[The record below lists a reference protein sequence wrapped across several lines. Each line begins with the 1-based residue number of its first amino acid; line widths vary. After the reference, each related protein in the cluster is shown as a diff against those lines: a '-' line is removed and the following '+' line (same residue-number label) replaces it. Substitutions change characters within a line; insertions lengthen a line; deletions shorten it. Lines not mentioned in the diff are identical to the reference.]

1 MDSNKINFMD
11 LKSQNGYVREELIKH
26 FLEVLDSGNYVSGK
40 FVSQFE
46 DSFAKAHKAKFAI
59 ACNSGTSAI
68 EIILQSLGLGHGDE
82 VIMPAM
88 TFVATMEAVVAT
100 GATPVLVDVDDVT
113 WNLSAAHVRRGI
125 TSRTKAVIFVHL
137 HGSSSGIIDVA
148 EVARE
153 YGIHLIE
160 DAAQAHL
167 AKCGEVSVGNF
178 GVAAGFSFYP
188 GKNLGALG
196 EGGAI
201 VTNSKGLD
209 ESARLIR
216 NWGAKQKYNHL
227 IRGSNFR
234 MDEIQAGFLEI
245 KLQSL
250 HNWTLKRQELA
261 KVYDEF
267 FDSIDIQRPNSV
279 GIFHSYHIYA
289 IRISNRDKIAQE
301 LNSRG
306 IETGIH
312 YPHSLASMDPWRK
325 FFRVGED
332 PTVSTQL
339 SKSFLSLPLHESL
352 STEEVKY
359 ISETFRG
366 IFS

>member
-1 MDSNKINFMD
+1 MDLNKIRYMD
-11 LKSQNGYVREELIKH
+11 LKSQNSYVREELIQH

-46 DSFAKAHKAKFAI
+46 NSFAKAHNAKFAI

-68 EIILQSLGLGHGDE
+68 EIILKSLGLGPGDE

-100 GATPVLVDVDDVT
+100 GATPVLVDVDEVT
-113 WNLSAAHVRRGI
+113 WNLSAGSARSGV
-125 TSRTKAVIFVHL
+125 TARTKAIIFVHL
-137 HGSSSGIIDVA
+137 HGSSSGISEVA
-148 EVARE
+148 EVAKE
-153 YGIHLIE
+153 YGLHLIE

-201 VTNSKGLD
+201 VTNSKNLD

-216 NWGAKQKYNHL
+216 NWGAKQKYKHL
-227 IRGSNFR
+227 IRGGNFR
-234 MDEIQAGFLEI
+234 MDEIQAGFLDI
-245 KLQSL
+245 KLKKL
-250 HNWTLKRQELA
+250 HNWTRKRQELA
-261 KVYDEF
+261 KIYDAF
-267 FDSIDIQRPNSV
+267 FDSVGIQRPYST

-289 IRISNRDKIAQE
+289 IRVPNREEIAQE
-301 LNSRG
+301 LHNKG

-312 YPHSLASMDPWRK
+312 YPQSLASMDPWRR
-325 FFRVGED
+325 FFRVSQD
-332 PTVSTQL
+332 PAVSTRL

-352 STEEVKY
+352 LTEDVTY
-359 ISETFRG
+359 ISKTFRELL
-366 IFS
+366 I

>member
-1 MDSNKINFMD
+1 MD
-11 LKSQNGYVREELIKH
+11 LKSQNNYVREELIEH
-26 FLEVLDSGNYVSGK
+26 FLEVLDSGSYVSGK

-46 DSFAKAHKAKFAI
+46 DSFARAHNVEFAI

-68 EIILQSLGLGHGDE
+68 EIILKSLGLGPGDE
-82 VIMPAM
+82 VILPAM
-88 TFVATMEAVVAT
+88 TFVATMEAIVAT

-113 WNLSAAHVRRGI
+113 WNLSADNVRRGM
-125 TSRTKAVIFVHL
+125 TARTKAVIFVHL
-137 HGSSSGIIDVA
+137 HGSSSGISEVS

-153 YGIHLIE
+153 YGVHLIE

-178 GVAAGFSFYP
+178 GIAAGFSFYP

-201 VTNSKGLD
+201 VTNSKNLND
-209 ESARLIR
+209 SARLIR
-216 NWGAKQKYNHL
+216 NWGAKQKYSHL

-234 MDEIQAGFLEI
+234 MDEIQAGFLDI
-245 KLQSL
+245 KLRNL
-250 HNWTLKRQELA
+250 LNWTLKRQELA
-261 KVYDEF
+261 KVYDTF
-267 FDSIDIQRPNSV
+267 FDSIGIQRPNTF

-289 IRISNRDKIAQE
+289 IRVPNRDGIAME
-301 LNSRG
+301 LNNRG

-325 FFRVGED
+325 FFRVSED
-332 PTVSTQL
+332 PTVSTEL

-352 STEEVKY
+352 STEEVNY
-359 ISETFRG
+359 ISETFRE
-366 IFS
+366 IFN

>member
-1 MDSNKINFMD
+1 VDMNKIRFMD
-11 LKSQNGYVREELIKH
+11 LKLQNNYVREELIQH
-26 FLEVLDSGNYVSGK
+26 FLEVLDSGSYVSGK

-46 DSFAKAHKAKFAI
+46 DSFASSHDAEFSI

-68 EIILQSLGLGHGDE
+68 EIILKSLGLGPGDE
-82 VIMPAM
+82 VILPAM
-88 TFVATMEAVVAT
+88 TFVATMEAVVST

-113 WNLSAAHVRRGI
+113 WNLSADNVRRGMTI
-125 TSRTKAVIFVHL
+125 RTKAVIFVHL
-137 HGSSSGIIDVA
+137 HGSSSGIREVS

-153 YGIHLIE
+153 YGVHLIE

-178 GVAAGFSFYP
+178 GIAAGFSFYP

-201 VTNSKGLD
+201 VTNSKNLND
-209 ESARLIR
+209 SARLIR
-216 NWGAKQKYNHL
+216 NWGAKQKYSHL

-234 MDEIQAGFLEI
+234 MDEIQAGFLDI
-245 KLQSL
+245 KLRNL

-261 KVYDEF
+261 KLYDAF
-267 FDSIDIQRPNSV
+267 FDSIGIQRPNTE

-289 IRISNRDKIAQE
+289 IRVPNRDGIAQE
-301 LNSRG
+301 LNDRG

-312 YPHSLASMDPWRK
+312 YPHSLASMDPWRE
-325 FFRVGED
+325 FFRVSQD
-332 PTVSTQL
+332 PTVSTEL

-352 STEEVKY
+352 LAEEVKY
-359 ISETFRG
+359 ITETFYD
-366 IFS
+366 ILN

>member
-1 MDSNKINFMD
+1 MDLNKIGFMD
-11 LKSQNGYVREELIKH
+11 LKSQNGYVREELIQH

-46 DSFAKAHKAKFAI
+46 DAFAKAHDAKFAI

-68 EIILQSLGLGHGDE
+68 EIILKSLGLGPGDE
-82 VIMPAM
+82 VILPAM

-113 WNLSAAHVRRGI
+113 WNLSAASVRKGV
-125 TSRTKAVIFVHL
+125 TARTKAVIFVHL
-137 HGSSSGIIDVA
+137 HGSSSGICEVA
-148 EVARE
+148 EVAKE
-153 YGIHLIE
+153 YGVHLIE

-167 AKCGEVSVGNF
+167 AKCGGVFVGNF

-201 VTNSKGLD
+201 VTNSKSLD

-227 IRGSNFR
+227 VRGGNFR
-234 MDEIQAGFLEI
+234 MDEIQAGFLDI
-245 KLQSL
+245 KLRNL
-250 HNWTLKRQELA
+250 LNWTLKRQELA
-261 KVYDEF
+261 KVYDSF
-267 FDSIDIQRPNSV
+267 FDSIGVQRPNNA

-289 IRISNRDKIAQE
+289 IRVSNRDEISQE
-301 LNSRG
+301 LNRNG
-306 IETGIH
+306 INTGIH

-325 FFRVGED
+325 FFRVSEA
-332 PTVSTQL
+332 PNVSTAL
-339 SKSFLSLPLHESL
+339 SKTFLSLPLHESL
-352 STEEVKY
+352 STDDLKY
-359 ISETFRG
+359 ISEIFRG
-366 IFS
+366 IFN

>member
-1 MDSNKINFMD
+1 MDLKKIKFMD
-11 LKSQNGYVREELIKH
+11 LKSQNSFVREELIQH
-26 FLEVLDSGNYVSGK
+26 FLEVLDSGNYVSGN

-46 DSFAKAHKAKFAI
+46 NSFAKAHNTKFAI

-68 EIILQSLGLGHGDE
+68 EIILKSLGLGPGDE
-82 VIMPAM
+82 VILPAM

-100 GATPVLVDVDDVT
+100 GATPVLVDVDNVT
-113 WNLSAAHVRRGI
+113 WNLSADSVKGGV
-125 TSRTKAVIFVHL
+125 TDRTKAVIFVHL
-137 HGSSSGIIDVA
+137 HGSSSGIG
-148 EVARE
+148 EVANVAKE
-153 YGIHLIE
+153 YGLHLIE

-201 VTNSKGLD
+201 VTNYKNLE

-227 IRGSNFR
+227 VRGGNFR
-234 MDEIQAGFLEI
+234 MDEIQAGFLDI
-245 KLQSL
+245 KLKNL
-250 HNWTLKRQELA
+250 YNWTLKRQELA
-261 KVYDEF
+261 KIYDAF
-267 FDSIDIQRPNSV
+267 FDSIGIQRPNSM

-289 IRISNRDKIAQE
+289 IRVPNRDEIAKE
-301 LNSRG
+301 LNNRG
-306 IETGIH
+306 VDTGIH

-325 FFRVGED
+325 YFRVSQD
-332 PTVSTQL
+332 PTVSKEL
-339 SKSFLSLPLHESL
+339 SKSFLSLPIHESL
-352 STEEVKY
+352 LTEEVNY
-359 ISETFRG
+359 ISDTFRQ
-366 IFS
+366 IFN